1 MKDDCNNDRLI
12 EAWAAYHA
20 HLETN
25 GIAVPTEVREPKSVD
40 LEAPL
45 LGLGEDYEQEIYA
58 FPKYDRSQAPM
69 EFVRLVEGGTIA
81 GFLCAADCPP
91 TPNSVRFMSVDEIK
105 AHRGRLDRQVA
116 VMDAEL
122 NILKTWPL

>member
-20 HLETN
+20 HLEAN
-25 GIAVPTEVREPKSVD
+25 GIAVPTREPKSID

-45 LGLGEDYEQEIYA
+45 LGLGEDYEPEVYA
-58 FPKYDRSQAPM
+58 MPFYAAPNPFRA
-69 EFVRLVEGGTIA
+69 ELAVKIFKAEKDVPPHPNLLGCHWVTIEDIKRIPGKETRA
-81 GFLCAADCPP
+81 DLC
-91 TPNSVRFMSVDEIK
+91 
-105 AHRGRLDRQVA
+105 
-116 VMDAEL
+116 DAKL